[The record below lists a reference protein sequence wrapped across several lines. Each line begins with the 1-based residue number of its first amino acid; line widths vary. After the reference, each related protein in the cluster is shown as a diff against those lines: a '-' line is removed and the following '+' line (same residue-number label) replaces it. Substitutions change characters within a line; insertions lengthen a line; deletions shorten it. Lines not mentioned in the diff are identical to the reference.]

1 MLVVPAVIAAKAA
14 SEREQSDACIGSAER
29 EQARLT
35 TKAQTER
42 RMTVDD
48 LFQLVESNSKT
59 LQETKISVE
68 FAQKGIEAARTQ
80 RLPDVN
86 ATLSASYNGNVV
98 VMDRDFTNANGYS
111 SPHFGNSFALEAQ
124 QVVYAGGAIDAG
136 IRIAELQRDMAVN
149 SQRSTLNSQRFL
161 ALGQYLDL
169 YKIQN
174 RMQVMEQNIELTSRL
189 IDDIRAKHEQGMAL
203 KNDVTRYELQKENLR
218 LSLRKLQDQQVVL
231 NHQLCK
237 TLGLTDVIIQPD
249 TTILLTP
256 PLAPPLQ
263 GRGAATALSS
273 SGEGSEGSWQ
283 AQAMANSPLME
294 QSLLSTQIAEQQLK
308 LAKSE
313 LLPKVAVVAADNF
326 SGPFIYDI
334 PPIDKNINY
343 WYVGVGVKYPISS
356 LFKQNKK
363 VQQARIDIRRS
374 QEHQRVTAETLDNQV
389 QQAYTLYQQSY
400 VDLDTRRK
408 SVELAR
414 QNYQVV
420 SDRYLNQLALITDM
434 LDASNIRLN
443 AELQEVDARINI
455 VYAYYKMKFIAG
467 VL

>member
-1 MLVVPAVIAAKAA
+1 MNMRLLALMLVVPAAIAAKA
-14 SEREQSDACIGSAER
+14 QS
-29 EQARLT
+29 
-35 TKAQTER
+35 ER

-68 FAQKGIEAARTQ
+68 FAQKGIEAARSQ

-136 IRIAELQRDMAVN
+136 IRMAELQRDLAKTGHRMN
-149 SQRSTLNSQRFL
+149 SENQRFM

-174 RMQVMEQNIELTSRL
+174 RMQVMEQNINLTQRL

-203 KNDVTRYELQKENLR
+203 KNDVTRYELQMETLR
-218 LSLRKLQDQQVVL
+218 LGLRRLQDQRTVL
-231 NHQLCK
+231 NHRLCN
-237 TLGLTDVIIQPD
+237 TVGLQDVMIVPD
-249 TTILLTP
+249 TTITASALSEE
-256 PLAPPLQ
+256 
-263 GRGAATALSS
+263 GMNYWNETALASS
-273 SGEGSEGSWQ
+273 
-283 AQAMANSPLME
+283 PRME
-294 QSLLSTQIAEQQLK
+294 RSQLSTRLAEQQLR

-313 LLPKVAVVAADNF
+313 MLPKVALVAADNF
-326 SGPFIYDI
+326 SGPFTYDI
-334 PPIDKNINY
+334 PPLDKNINY
-343 WYVGVGVKYPISS
+343 WYVGVGVKYPLSS
-356 LFKQNKK
+356 LFKKNKK
-363 VQQARIDIRRS
+363 LEQARIGIRQTRE
-374 QEHQRVTAETLDNQV
+374 QQRVVAESLDNQIHE
-389 QQAYTLYQQSY
+389 AWTLYQQSFA
-400 VDLDTRRK
+400 DLDTQRK
-408 SVELAR
+408 SVQLAR
-414 QNYQVV
+414 QNYEVV
-420 SDRYLNQLALITDM
+420 NERYLSQMALITDM

-455 VYAYYKMKFIAG
+455 LYAYYKMKYIAG
-467 VL
+467 TL

>member
-1 MLVVPAVIAAKAA
+1 MRFKALMLVVATVTVAKA
-14 SEREQSDACIGSAER
+14 QS
-29 EQARLT
+29 
-35 TKAQTER
+35 ER

-68 FAQKGIEAARTQ
+68 FAQKGIEAARAQ

-136 IRIAELQRDMAVN
+136 IRMAELHRDMAVAG
-149 SQRSTLNSQRFL
+149 QRQSSNAQRFL

-174 RMQVMEQNIELTSRL
+174 RMLVMQQNIELTARL

-203 KNDVTRYELQKENLR
+203 RNDVTRYELQMENLR

-231 NHQLCK
+231 NHQLCN
-237 TLGLTDVIIQPD
+237 TLGLTDITILPD
-249 TTILLTP
+249 TAIVAQVLGNDNEGHW
-256 PLAPPLQ
+256 Q
-263 GRGAATALSS
+263 QTALTS
-273 SGEGSEGSWQ
+273 
-283 AQAMANSPLME
+283 SPLME
-294 QSLLSTQIAEQQLK
+294 QSQLSTQMAEQQLR

-334 PPIDKNINY
+334 PPLDKNINY
-343 WYVGVGVKYPISS
+343 WYVGVGVKYTISG

-363 VQQARIDIRRS
+363 VQQAKIDIKRS
-374 QEHQRVTAETLDNQV
+374 QEHQRVAAETLDNQV
-389 QQAYTLYQQSY
+389 QQAYTLYRQSY
-400 VDLDTRRK
+400 ADLDTQRK

-455 VYAYYKMKFIAG
+455 VYAYYKMKYIAG

>member
-1 MLVVPAVIAAKAA
+1 MLVVPAAIAAKAA

-35 TKAQTER
+35 TKAQCER

-68 FAQKGIEAARTQ
+68 FAQKGIEAARVQ

-136 IRIAELQRDMAVN
+136 IRMAELQRDMAIAG
-149 SQRSTLNSQRFL
+149 QRQSSNAQRFI

-174 RMQVMEQNIELTSRL
+174 RMQVMQQNIELTARL

-203 KNDVTRYELQKENLR
+203 RNDVTRYELQMENLR

-231 NHQLCK
+231 NHQLCN
-237 TLGLTDVIIQPD
+237 TLGLKDVTILPD

-263 GRGAATALSS
+263 W
-273 SGEGSEGSWQ
+273 EGSKDSWQ

-294 QSLLSTQIAEQQLK
+294 QSQLSTQMAEQQLK

-313 LLPKVAVVAADNF
+313 LLPKVAMVAADNF

-363 VQQARIDIRRS
+363 VQQARVDVRRT

-389 QQAYTLYQQSY
+389 QQAYTLYRQSY
-400 VDLDTRRK
+400 ADLDTQRK

-420 SDRYLNQLALITDM
+420 NDRYLNQLALITDM

-455 VYAYYKMKFIAG
+455 VYAYCKMKYIAG
-467 VL
+467 TL

>member
-1 MLVVPAVIAAKAA
+1 MLVVATVTVAKA
-14 SEREQSDACIGSAER
+14 QS
-29 EQARLT
+29 
-35 TKAQTER
+35 ER

-68 FAQKGIEAARTQ
+68 FAQKGIEAARAQ

-136 IRIAELQRDMAVN
+136 IRMAELQRDMAVVG
-149 SQRSTLNSQRFL
+149 QRQSSNAQRFL

-174 RMQVMEQNIELTSRL
+174 RMQVMQRNIELTRRL
-189 IDDIRAKHEQGMAL
+189 IDDIQAKHEQGMAL
-203 KNDVTRYELQKENLR
+203 KNDVTRYELQMENLR
-218 LSLRKLQDQQVVL
+218 LSQRKLQDQQVVL
-231 NHQLCK
+231 NHQLCN
-237 TLGLTDVIIQPD
+237 TLGLADVTILPD
-249 TTILLTP
+249 TTIVNSLELSVES
-256 PLAPPLQ
+256 LE
-263 GRGAATALSS
+263 TAQQTAFAS
-273 SGEGSEGSWQ
+273 
-283 AQAMANSPLME
+283 SPLME
-294 QSLLSTQIAEQQLK
+294 QSQLSTQMAEQQLK

-334 PPIDKNINY
+334 PPLDKNINY
-343 WYVGVGVKYPISS
+343 WYVGVGVKYLISS

-363 VQQARIDIRRS
+363 VQQARIDIKRS
-374 QEHQRVTAETLDNQV
+374 QEHQRVAAETLDNQV
-389 QQAYTLYQQSY
+389 QQAYTLYRQSY
-400 VDLDTRRK
+400 ADLDTQRK

-455 VYAYYKMKFIAG
+455 VYAYYKMKFISG
-467 VL
+467 TL

>member
-1 MLVVPAVIAAKAA
+1 MNMRLLALMLVVAAVMAAKA
-14 SEREQSDACIGSAER
+14 QS
-29 EQARLT
+29 
-35 TKAQTER
+35 ER

-68 FAQKGIEAARTQ
+68 FAKKGIEAARAE

-111 SPHFGNSFALEAQ
+111 SPHFGNSLALEAQ

-136 IRIAELQRDMAVN
+136 VRMAELQRDMAQTGHRMT
-149 SQRSTLNSQRFL
+149 SESQRFM

-174 RMQVMEQNIELTSRL
+174 RMLVMEQNIRLTQRL

-203 KNDVTRYELQKENLR
+203 RNDVTRYELQMETLRLNLR
-218 LSLRKLQDQQVVL
+218 RLQDERAVL
-231 NHQLCK
+231 NHRLCN
-237 TLGLTDVIIQPD
+237 TVGLQDVVIVPD
-249 TTILLTP
+249 TAIMASALGNE
-256 PLAPPLQ
+256 PLSHWSQ
-263 GRGAATALSS
+263 TAL
-273 SGEGSEGSWQ
+273 
-283 AQAMANSPLME
+283 ATSPRME
-294 QSLLSTQIAEQQLK
+294 QSQLSTQMAEQQLR

-313 LLPKVAVVAADNF
+313 LLPKVALVAADNF
-326 SGPFIYDI
+326 SGPFTYDI

-356 LFKQNKK
+356 LFKKNKK
-363 VQQARIDIRRS
+363 VEQSRIGIRQR
-374 QEHQRVTAETLDNQV
+374 QEQQRVVAESIDNQMHE
-389 QQAYTLYQQSY
+389 AWTLYQQSFA
-400 VDLDTRRK
+400 DLDTQRK
-408 SVELAR
+408 SVQLAR
-414 QNYQVV
+414 QNYEVV
-420 SDRYLNQLALITDM
+420 NERYLSQMALITDM

-455 VYAYYKMKFIAG
+455 IYAYYKMKYIAG
-467 VL
+467 TL

>member
-1 MLVVPAVIAAKAA
+1 MRFLALMLVVPAVIAAKA
-14 SEREQSDACIGSAER
+14 QS
-29 EQARLT
+29 
-35 TKAQTER
+35 ER

-68 FAQKGIEAARTQ
+68 FAQKGIEAARAQ

-124 QVVYAGGAIDAG
+124 QMVYAGGAIDAG
-136 IRIAELQRDMAVN
+136 IRMAELQRDMAVVG
-149 SQRSTLNSQRFL
+149 QRQSSNTQRFL

-174 RMQVMEQNIELTSRL
+174 RMQVMQQNIELTGRL

-203 KNDVTRYELQKENLR
+203 KNDVTRYELQMENLR
-218 LSLRKLQDQQVVL
+218 LSLRKLHDQQVVL
-231 NHQLCK
+231 NHQLCN
-237 TLGLTDVIIQPD
+237 TLGLTDVTILPD
-249 TTILLTP
+249 TAIVAQALGSDNEGHW
-256 PLAPPLQ
+256 Q
-263 GRGAATALSS
+263 QTALTS
-273 SGEGSEGSWQ
+273 
-283 AQAMANSPLME
+283 SPLME
-294 QSLLSTQIAEQQLK
+294 QSQLSTQMAEQQLK

-313 LLPKVAVVAADNF
+313 LLPKVAVVAVDNF

-363 VQQARIDIRRS
+363 VQQAKIDIRRS
-374 QEHQRVTAETLDNQV
+374 QEHQRVTAEMLDNQV

-400 VDLDTRRK
+400 ADLDTQRK

-455 VYAYYKMKFIAG
+455 VYAYYKMKYISG
-467 VL
+467 TL

>member
-1 MLVVPAVIAAKAA
+1 MLVVPAAIAAKAQ

-35 TKAQTER
+35 TKAQSER

-68 FAQKGIEAARTQ
+68 FAQKGIEAARAQ

-136 IRIAELQRDMAVN
+136 IRMAELHRDMAVAG
-149 SQRSTLNSQRFL
+149 QRQSSNAQRFL

-174 RMQVMEQNIELTSRL
+174 RMQVMQQNIQLTARL
-189 IDDIRAKHEQGMAL
+189 IEDIQAKHEQGMAL
-203 KNDVTRYELQKENLR
+203 RNDVTRYELQMENLR

-231 NHQLCK
+231 NHQLCN
-237 TLGLTDVIIQPD
+237 TLGLTDITILPD
-249 TTILLTP
+249 TAIVAQVLGNDNEGHW
-256 PLAPPLQ
+256 Q
-263 GRGAATALSS
+263 QTALTS
-273 SGEGSEGSWQ
+273 
-283 AQAMANSPLME
+283 SPLME
-294 QSLLSTQIAEQQLK
+294 QSQLSTQMAEQQLR

-334 PPIDKNINY
+334 PPLDKNINY
-343 WYVGVGVKYPISS
+343 WYVGVGVKYTISG

-363 VQQARIDIRRS
+363 VQQAKIDIKRS
-374 QEHQRVTAETLDNQV
+374 QEHQRVAAETLDNQV
-389 QQAYTLYQQSY
+389 QQAYTLYRQSY
-400 VDLDTRRK
+400 ADLDTQRK

-455 VYAYYKMKFIAG
+455 VYAYYKMKYIAG